1 MQILQ
6 FYQRFNRTC
15 DRLEIVQTRA
25 HPVRGEWIMRRV
37 ALAAGVIA
45 ALLVGAG
52 PALAFQE
59 TPEAP
64 PEALSVAPDAS
75 KDPAVQM
82 QTPATGSASQPAEK
96 SGAKVLGFNILPKM
110 DFGLELLYSQQPM
123 ELQQA
128 TPLAEDNEDLTV
140 LGKVKR
146 HF

>member
-1 MQILQ
+1 
-6 FYQRFNRTC
+6 
-15 DRLEIVQTRA
+15 
-25 HPVRGEWIMRRV
+25 MRKV

-52 PALAFQE
+52 PAFTFQE

-64 PEALSVAPDAS
+64 PEILSVTPDPS
-75 KDPAVQM
+75 KDPAMQM
-82 QTPATGSASQPAEK
+82 QTPATAPAAAQPADK
-96 SGAKVLGFNILPKM
+96 GGAEVFGFNILPKM
-110 DFGLELLYSQQPM
+110 DFGLELLYSQQPK

-128 TPLAEDNEDLTV
+128 TPLSEDNEDLTV

>member
-1 MQILQ
+1 
-6 FYQRFNRTC
+6 
-15 DRLEIVQTRA
+15 
-25 HPVRGEWIMRRV
+25 MRKS

-45 ALLVGAG
+45 ALLIGVA
-52 PALAFQE
+52 PAFAFQE

-64 PEALSVAPDAS
+64 PEVLSVAPNINEG
-75 KDPAVQM
+75 PAMQL
-82 QTPATGSASQPAEK
+82 QTPSTGPAAVQPAEK
-96 SGAKVLGFNILPKM
+96 SGAKLFGFNLPKM

-128 TPLAEDNEDLTV
+128 APLPEDNEDLTV

>member
-1 MQILQ
+1 
-6 FYQRFNRTC
+6 
-15 DRLEIVQTRA
+15 
-25 HPVRGEWIMRRV
+25 MRKV

-52 PALAFQE
+52 PARAFQE

-64 PEALSVAPDAS
+64 PEILSVTPDPS
-75 KDPAVQM
+75 KDPAM
-82 QTPATGSASQPAEK
+82 PLQTPAAAPAAAQPAEK
-96 SGAKVLGFNILPKM
+96 SGAKVFGFNILPKM

-128 TPLAEDNEDLTV
+128 TPLQEDNEDLTV

>member
-1 MQILQ
+1 
-6 FYQRFNRTC
+6 
-15 DRLEIVQTRA
+15 
-25 HPVRGEWIMRRV
+25 MRKV

-52 PALAFQE
+52 PARAFQE

-64 PEALSVAPDAS
+64 PEILSVTPDPS
-75 KDPAVQM
+75 KDPAMQM
-82 QTPATGSASQPAEK
+82 QTPAAAPTAAQPAEK
-96 SGAKVLGFNILPKM
+96 SGAKVFGFNILPKM

-128 TPLAEDNEDLTV
+128 TPLQEDNEDLTV

>member
-1 MQILQ
+1 M
-6 FYQRFNRTC
+6 R
-15 DRLEIVQTRA
+15 TRA
-25 HPVRGEWIMRRV
+25 V
-37 ALAAGVIA
+37 AAGIIA

-64 PEALSVAPDAS
+64 PEVLSVAPDIS
-75 KDPAVQM
+75 DDPAMQL
-82 QTPATGSASQPAEK
+82 QTPATGPASAQVPEK
-96 SGAKVLGFNILPKM
+96 RGAKVFGFNLLPKL

-123 ELQQA
+123 EIQQG
-128 TPLAEDNEDLTV
+128 TPLPEDNEDLTV

>member
-1 MQILQ
+1 
-6 FYQRFNRTC
+6 
-15 DRLEIVQTRA
+15 
-25 HPVRGEWIMRRV
+25 MRKV

-45 ALLVGAG
+45 ALLVGAA

-64 PEALSVAPDAS
+64 PEILSVTPDPS
-75 KDPAVQM
+75 KDPAMQM
-82 QTPATGSASQPAEK
+82 QTPAAAPAAAQPAEK
-96 SGAKVLGFNILPKM
+96 SGAKVFGFNILPKM

-128 TPLAEDNEDLTV
+128 TPLQEENEDLTV

>member
-1 MQILQ
+1 
-6 FYQRFNRTC
+6 
-15 DRLEIVQTRA
+15 
-25 HPVRGEWIMRRV
+25 MRKV
-37 ALAAGVIA
+37 ALAPGVIA

-52 PALAFQE
+52 PGLAFQE

-64 PEALSVAPDAS
+64 PEILSITPDPS
-75 KDPAVQM
+75 KDPAMQM
-82 QTPATGSASQPAEK
+82 QTPAAAAAAQPAEK
-96 SGAKVLGFNILPKM
+96 SGAKVFGFNILPKM

-128 TPLAEDNEDLTV
+128 SPLQEDNEDLTV

>member
-1 MQILQ
+1 
-6 FYQRFNRTC
+6 
-15 DRLEIVQTRA
+15 
-25 HPVRGEWIMRRV
+25 MRRV

-45 ALLVGAG
+45 ALLVGGG

-75 KDPAVQM
+75 KTPAVQM
-82 QTPATGSASQPAEK
+82 QAPAAGPGQPAEK
-96 SGAKVLGFNILPKM
+96 SGAKMFGFNVLPKM

-123 ELQQA
+123 ELQQTA
-128 TPLAEDNEDLTV
+128 PLSEDNEDLTV

>member
-1 MQILQ
+1 
-6 FYQRFNRTC
+6 
-15 DRLEIVQTRA
+15 
-25 HPVRGEWIMRRV
+25 MRK
-37 ALAAGVIA
+37 ATLAAGVIA
-45 ALLVGAG
+45 VLLVGAG

-64 PEALSVAPDAS
+64 PEVLSIAPDAS
-75 KDPAVQM
+75 KDPAMQM
-82 QTPATGSASQPAEK
+82 QTPATGPASAPPAEK
-96 SGAKVLGFNILPKM
+96 SGAKVFGFNILPKM

-128 TPLAEDNEDLTV
+128 TPHPEDNEDLTV

>member
-1 MQILQ
+1 
-6 FYQRFNRTC
+6 
-15 DRLEIVQTRA
+15 
-25 HPVRGEWIMRRV
+25 MRRV
-37 ALAAGVIA
+37 ALATGVIA

-64 PEALSVAPDAS
+64 PEVSSVAPDAS
-75 KDPAVQM
+75 KNPAVQM
-82 QTPATGSASQPAEK
+82 QTPAPGPSSAQPAEK
-96 SGAKVLGFNILPKM
+96 SAAKVLGFNILPKM

-123 ELQQA
+123 ELQQV
-128 TPLAEDNEDLTV
+128 TPLPEDNEDLTV

>member
-1 MQILQ
+1 
-6 FYQRFNRTC
+6 
-15 DRLEIVQTRA
+15 
-25 HPVRGEWIMRRV
+25 MRK
-37 ALAAGVIA
+37 ATLAAGVIA

-64 PEALSVAPDAS
+64 REVLSIAPDAS
-75 KDPAVQM
+75 KDPAMQM
-82 QTPATGSASQPAEK
+82 QTTATGPASGSPAEK
-96 SGAKVLGFNILPKM
+96 SGAKVFGFNILPKM

-128 TPLAEDNEDLTV
+128 TPLPEDNEDLTV

>member
-1 MQILQ
+1 
-6 FYQRFNRTC
+6 
-15 DRLEIVQTRA
+15 
-25 HPVRGEWIMRRV
+25 MRRF

-45 ALLVGAG
+45 ALSVGAG

-64 PEALSVAPDAS
+64 PEAPSLAPDAS
-75 KDPAVQM
+75 KRPAMQV
-82 QTPATGSASQPAEK
+82 QTPAAGPPSAQPADK
-96 SGAKVLGFNILPKM
+96 GAAKLFGFSILPKM

-123 ELQQA
+123 DLQQV
-128 TPLAEDNEDLTV
+128 TPLPEDHEDLTV

>member
-1 MQILQ
+1 
-6 FYQRFNRTC
+6 
-15 DRLEIVQTRA
+15 
-25 HPVRGEWIMRRV
+25 MRRV
-37 ALAAGVIA
+37 TLAAGVIA

-64 PEALSVAPDAS
+64 PEAPVAPDAS
-75 KDPAVQM
+75 KNPAVQM
-82 QTPATGSASQPAEK
+82 QTPAPGPSSAQPAEK
-96 SGAKVLGFNILPKM
+96 SAAKVLGFNILPKM

-123 ELQQA
+123 ELQQV
-128 TPLAEDNEDLTV
+128 TPLPEDNEDLTV

>member
-1 MQILQ
+1 
-6 FYQRFNRTC
+6 
-15 DRLEIVQTRA
+15 
-25 HPVRGEWIMRRV
+25 MRKV

-52 PALAFQE
+52 PGLAFQE

-64 PEALSVAPDAS
+64 PEILSITPDPS
-75 KDPAVQM
+75 KDPAIQM
-82 QTPATGSASQPAEK
+82 QTRATAPAAAQHAER
-96 SGAKVLGFNILPKM
+96 SGAKVFGFNILPKM

-128 TPLAEDNEDLTV
+128 TPLQEDNEDLTV